1 MIRALAAAMSI
12 LSTIPAAHA
21 ADVAPREV
29 VISVGDLDLGAAEGR
44 SELKGRLQ
52 DAAAKLCSPVL
63 VGPDYRGSE
72 QSARELMEVY
82 HACIGRLSERAMAKI
97 KTARN

>member
-1 MIRALAAAMSI
+1 MTRALAAAVFI
-12 LSTIPAAHA
+12 ISTISAAR
-21 ADVAPREV
+21 ADVAPKEV
-29 VISVGDLDLGAAEGR
+29 VVAYGDLDLSAAAGQ

-52 DAAAKLCSPVL
+52 DAAAKLCSPVF

-82 HACIGRLSERAMAKI
+82 HACIGRLSQRAMAKI
-97 KTARN
+97 ETGRN